1 MTVSHPG
8 ETAHLLGLSLCT
20 CAGIAILATA
30 QVWEMVPNQ
39 PFS

>member
-1 MTVSHPG
+1 
-8 ETAHLLGLSLCT
+8 LCT